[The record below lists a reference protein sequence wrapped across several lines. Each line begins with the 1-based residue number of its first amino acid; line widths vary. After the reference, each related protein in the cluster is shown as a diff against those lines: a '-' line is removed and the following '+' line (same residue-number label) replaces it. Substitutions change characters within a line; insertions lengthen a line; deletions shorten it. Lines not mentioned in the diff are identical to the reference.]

1 MTSHGPK
8 AQGKNLKRAALTG
21 SLLWAMLGDARHAR
35 GKTLAMVTRRS
46 RQT

>member
-21 SLLWAMLGDARHAR
+21 SLLWIVRVRFFMSDLLIDVKNTAAL
-35 GKTLAMVTRRS
+35 
-46 RQT
+46 